1 MSNAGSFGL
10 TGKVFYK
17 AESIFLNLINFF
29 KSFREGFDDL
39 GRFNFLSKDLSWCPE
54 PALIT
59 KFAFSNSS
67 PESEAIEKTKRNL
80 WDLHFIRYERG
91 ISCYR
96 TAEAR
101 DLILK
106 GIPDQLRG
114 ELWML
119 YSGAINEKETNP
131 GYYEKLVEQS
141 KDLHTVASDE
151 IERDLHR
158 SLPEHPAFQ
167 SPTGINALRRV
178 LNAYAF
184 RNPNIGYCQA
194 MNIVA
199 SVLLLYANEEDA
211 FWLLVAL
218 CERLLPDYYNRKVI
232 GALVDQG
239 VLEELVQ
246 EHLPELYNKLL
257 PLGILSMISL
267 SWFLTIFLSVMPFE
281 SAINIVDYFFYDGAK
296 VVFQIALKI
305 LEANKQALT
314 NCKDDGEAMTILNG
328 YLENIANLEAKTPH
342 MVHSSFSYGSAS
354 KRASQPAEEIKVLIE
369 QSYKAYNFITANQI
383 EKLRLKHRMKVVQ
396 NLEENSIKN
405 VIRTLQG
412 FPIVSQFL
420 TYEEIFD
427 VYMILKEEQLKQQY
441 WGRMSSNV
449 GGNNSETNGK
459 SHALAIDIFKI
470 DFELFRWYFLQFF
483 PWQSDNI
490 DLLIL
495 RIFIFLDE
503 NQDGLINI
511 FELLVAIIVFVKTNV
526 DIRLKFLYSAYLNG
540 SNGLP
545 AFNRQDS
552 LLLTDNPKDVE
563 TASEATEFFENNP
576 TLTEVTPTSNNTDAE
591 DKEDM
596 KNEKMRPFTLSNLLY
611 ILNQGFD
618 RKVNYLHTLS
628 FQGSQE
634 NEDFFEKIPNMKELQ
649 FINLWKALF
658 DIFTYQVD
666 EQKIFYCIATIGNE
680 LLHLGYISLSAE
692 KKLSKA
698 RTETMNSALEAV
710 SSNKSESSPTL
721 SDEDHV
727 KVDSLSIQSF
737 SNCSSANEPLEEEE
751 AELKESSSS
760 RAISAST
767 ANSFEA
773 NCEITFDQ
781 FYGIIH
787 REEILVDLFEKR
799 LEWKVVIDKM
809 KNLVENN
816 KLERSLSISAASTS
830 GQVTT

>member
-1 MSNAGSFGL
+1 M
-10 TGKVFYK
+10 
-17 AESIFLNLINFF
+17 
-29 KSFREGFDDL
+29 
-39 GRFNFLSKDLSWCPE
+39 
-54 PALIT
+54 IT

-67 PESEAIEKTKRNL
+67 PESDAIEKTKRNL

-119 YSGAINEKETNP
+119 YSGAINEKETSP

-246 EHLPELYNKLL
+246 EHLPELYSKLL

-305 LEANKQALT
+305 LEANKQPLI
-314 NCKDDGEAMTILNG
+314 NCKDDGEAMTILGG

-369 QSYKAYNFITANQI
+369 QSYKAYSFITANQI

-441 WGRMSSNV
+441 WGRMNSNM
-449 GGNNSETNGK
+449 GGNNPSTTSTETTGK
-459 SHALAIDIFKI
+459 SHALCYDIFKI
-470 DFELFRWYFLQFF
+470 DFDLFRWYFMQFF

-490 DLLIL
+490 DSLIL
-495 RIFIFLDE
+495 RVFIYLDE
-503 NQDGLINI
+503 NEDGMINI
-511 FELLVAIIVFVKTNV
+511 FELLVAVIIFVKANV
-526 DIRLKFLYSAYLNG
+526 DIRLKFLYSAYLNAN
-540 SNGLP
+540 SGLA
-545 AFNRQDS
+545 AFTRQDS
-552 LLLTDNPKDVE
+552 LPLNNSTKEVE

-576 TLTEVTPTSNNTDAE
+576 SLAVPTTVEEDNNKTETTRDN
-591 DKEDM
+591 
-596 KNEKMRPFTLSNLLY
+596 KMRKFTLSNLLY

-628 FQGSQE
+628 FQGNQE
-634 NEDFFEKIPNMKELQ
+634 GDDFYLKIPNMKELQ
-649 FINLWKALF
+649 FIALWKALF
-658 DIFTYQVD
+658 DIFTFQVD
-666 EQKIFYCIATIGNE
+666 EQQIFDCIATIGNE

-692 KKLSKA
+692 KNLSKA
-698 RTETMNSALEAV
+698 RAAATASAALEAV

-721 SDEDHV
+721 SDEEHV

-737 SNCSSANEPLEEEE
+737 SNCSSTNEPLEEEE
-751 AELKESSSS
+751 AEMKGSGSS
-760 RAISAST
+760 RAVSASNS
-767 ANSFEA
+767 NSFET

-787 REEILVDLFEKR
+787 REQMLVDLFEKR
-799 LEWKVVIDKM
+799 LDWKVVIDKM
-809 KNLVENN
+809 KNVAESN
-816 KLERSLSISAASTS
+816 KLERSLSVSAASTS
-830 GQVTT
+830 GQVTP